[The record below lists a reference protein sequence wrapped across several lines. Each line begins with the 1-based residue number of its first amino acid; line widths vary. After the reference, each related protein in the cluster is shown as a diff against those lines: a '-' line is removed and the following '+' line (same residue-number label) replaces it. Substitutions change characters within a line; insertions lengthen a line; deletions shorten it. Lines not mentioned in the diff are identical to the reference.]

1 MGRKP
6 WSVGH
11 EMHSNVLCRWF
22 DGESLSKIGRAVG
35 LSRNRVSII
44 VCKARERGDF
54 RAVHH
59 FEKDGQ
65 VKGRYRHRSPKVG
78 RSVHSPIAASLAG

>member
-1 MGRKP
+1 MRKP

-11 EMHSNVLCRWF
+11 ELHNNILCRWCN
-22 DGESLSKIGRAVG
+22 GESLSKISKAVG
-35 LSRNRVSII
+35 LCRNRISLI

-65 VKGRYRHRSPKVG
+65 VKGRYRHRAPKASSG
-78 RSVHSPIAASLAG
+78 VHSPISASLAG